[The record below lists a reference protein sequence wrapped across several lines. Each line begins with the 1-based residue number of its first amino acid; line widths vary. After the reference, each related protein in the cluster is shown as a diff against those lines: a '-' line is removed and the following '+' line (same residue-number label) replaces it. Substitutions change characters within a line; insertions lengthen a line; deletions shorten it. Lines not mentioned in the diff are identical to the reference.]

1 MDETAHRGS
10 SFLPPLL
17 GYKPVMLQLD
27 CGVSCNII
35 PICLFHP
42 DTQLEDTQQVQV
54 IYSNSTLKPSKMLC
68 KCRILEFMVFREQL
82 FSSFI
87 RNKAVLGRTAPSD
100 NILIAT
106 GISECLA
113 AMGT

>member
-1 MDETAHRGS
+1 M
-10 SFLPPLL
+10 

-35 PICLFHP
+35 PVCLFHP

-68 KCRILEFMVFREQL
+68 KCRILEFMVFRDQL

-87 RNKAVLGRTAPSD
+87 RNKAAPSD
-100 NILIAT
+100 NILITA